1 MRHVCEYLRYLP
13 AQVSGFPTHS
23 SVNMT
28 SYRDGEIESNDGD
41 CGLGDLSHG

>member
-13 AQVSGFPTHS
+13 AQVSGFSTHS

-41 CGLGDLSHG
+41 CGLGDFSDE

>member
-1 MRHVCEYLRYLP
+1 MRVFE
-13 AQVSGFPTHS
+13 VFEVFTHS